1 MPKTYL
7 HGTNFGFGFWREFQI
22 KLWGQGYENEN
33 FICKTHFYIS
43 FNGLNSQ
50 IFIFNLKNQKISSTS
65 ISKLKEK
72 KKDF

>member
-7 HGTNFGFGFWREFQI
+7 HGTNFGFGFWRKFQI

-33 FICKTHFYIS
+33 FICKTHFCIS

-50 IFIFNLKNQKISSTS
+50 ILKFDLKNQKISSTS
-65 ISKLKEK
+65 ISKLK
-72 KKDF
+72 KDF